1 MLPRG
6 LESVTVTPG
15 ITAPDAS
22 VTVPPIAPT
31 PCAIAGR
38 SGHAHSANTTVSLT
52 KRLTVIVIF
61 LSSGRFRRNYSIARE
76 HTPPRP
82 ARRDSFTVLWQR
94 ECEHRVARRDRD
106 VLTSVDREGHGGSVI
121 DAPKCAARSM
131 SPGRRV
137 SFEASTTRC
146 R

>member
-22 VTVPPIAPT
+22 VTVPPIPPT

-38 SGHAHSANTTVSLT
+38 SGHVHSANTTVSLT
-52 KRLTVIVIF
+52 KRLAVIVIV

-76 HTPPRP
+76 HTPRRP
-82 ARRDSFTVLWQR
+82 VRRDEFTVLLTAVLR
-94 ECEHRVARRDRD
+94 PGRTHARV
-106 VLTSVDREGHGGSVI
+106 
-121 DAPKCAARSM
+121 
-131 SPGRRV
+131 SPG
-137 SFEASTTRC
+137 
-146 R
+146 